1 MTRKQRIRTCGNLIQ
16 LIETAK
22 SKRASKVYRQQ
33 LERTLARLQ
42 KQKEQS
48 QKTTA

>member
-1 MTRKQRIRTCGNLIQ
+1 MTRKQRFRVCGNLIQ

-22 SKRASKVYRQQ
+22 SKRASIIYRRQ
-33 LERTLARLQ
+33 LERCASRL